1 MVLITAC
8 LLFFFVGFFLRG
20 RGGHEI
26 LVEVERA
33 DPAVTAQEQSRTVVE
48 TAVPAVEEDGRLDL
62 NTATQEEL
70 ESLPGVGPV
79 LAERILRYRE
89 AHGFASVSELL
100 NVEGV
105 GEKIYQKIVDD
116 VKVG

>member
-1 MVLITAC
+1 MVCVTLA
-8 LLFFFVGFFLRG
+8 LVAFFTGFFLRG
-20 RGGHEI
+20 RLGHEI

-33 DPAVTAQEQSRTVVE
+33 DPAASQAETVRAAE
-48 TAVPAVEEDGRLDL
+48 KTPAFDDGRLDL
-62 NTATQEEL
+62 NVATQAEL
-70 ESLPGVGPV
+70 ETLPGIGPV
-79 LAERILRYRE
+79 LSERILQYRE
-89 AHGFASVSELL
+89 THDGFGAVSELL